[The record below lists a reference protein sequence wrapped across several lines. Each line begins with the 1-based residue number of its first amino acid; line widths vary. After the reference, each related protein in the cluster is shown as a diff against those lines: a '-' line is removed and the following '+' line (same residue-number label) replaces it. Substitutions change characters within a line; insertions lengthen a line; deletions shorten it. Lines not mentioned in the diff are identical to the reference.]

1 MNILIDG
8 RPLVTTS
15 TGISNFLKCSIIAW
29 AKAMPK
35 SMFYV
40 ALPQAIDKTSSD
52 WQLEKNVHLIIEQ
65 RKIFEKLPNLIW
77 LNAIVPILV
86 DKYQIDVYFS
96 ALPCIPFFLPKR
108 IKKIIVVHDVVNL
121 EFKETLQWTNIIAN
135 KLFFERSIKRANILW
150 ANSNYTKGKVQYY
163 FPNRICKE
171 IFVGDAADKS
181 VFHLQQI
188 EAEEETALKSELGI
202 KKDFIMFV
210 GSLEPRKNLSF
221 LLSLM
226 PELYKRTQLQLVIVG
241 AKKWKSSGIKNI
253 IEEKNFPRES
263 VIFCKFIPDEKLA
276 QLYRIAKC
284 YVSTSLNE
292 GFGMPQLEALQCGCK
307 VVTAHNSAMVEIAE
321 GKTGAYTVKGFE
333 PKTWISCIQ
342 EAVDSK
348 KQPVPKELDQYDWD
362 IILKKFIDIN
372 F

>member
-15 TGISNFLKCSIIAW
+15 TGITNFLKCCVTAW
-29 AKAMPK
+29 AKNMPESK
-35 SMFYV
+35 FYI
-40 ALPQAIDKTSSD
+40 ALPQPIDKTSLN
-52 WQLEKNVHLIIEQ
+52 WKQEKNIQLITET
-65 RKIFEKLPNLIW
+65 RKVFEKLPNLIW
-77 LNAIVPILV
+77 LNTIVPTLITI
-86 DKYQIDVYFS
+86 YQIEVYFS

-108 IKKIIVVHDVVNL
+108 VKKIIVVHDVVNL
-121 EFKETLQWTNIIAN
+121 EFKDTLQWTNRIAN
-135 KLFFERSIKRANILW
+135 KLFFMRSINKADVLW
-150 ANSNYTKGKVQYY
+150 TNSNYTKGKVQHY

-171 IFVGDAADKS
+171 IFVGDAADNS
-181 VFHLQQI
+181 VFHTQNI
-188 EAEEETALKSELGI
+188 DADKETALKKEFGI

-226 PELYKRTQLQLVIVG
+226 PELYKQTQLQLVIVG
-241 AKKWKSSGIKNI
+241 AKKWKSSSILNI
-253 IEEKNFPRES
+253 IEDKNFPRES

-276 QLYRIAKC
+276 KLYRIAKC

-307 VVTAHNSAMVEIAE
+307 VVTAHNSAMIEIAE

-333 PKTWISCIQ
+333 PNTWINCIQ
-342 EAVDSK
+342 EAVKSK
-348 KQPVPKELDQYDWD
+348 KQPVPEELDQYDWD
-362 IILKKFIDIN
+362 MILKKFICIN